1 MLKKNKKK
9 KKNKKNKMSEEA
21 RQRIIAS
28 LKQNSTSNSV
38 QNKVQMLEPSK
49 EQNKKN
55 SIDENLISPVI
66 VCLGHVDAG
75 KTTLQD
81 SIRETSL
88 AKKEA
93 GGITQ
98 SINSSYVT
106 LDYIIRNCG
115 KIKGPYRVDSDQKKI
130 PGFLLVD
137 TPGHEAF
144 NSLRERGSSLCH
156 MAILVIDLIKGVK
169 PQTIES
175 IKLLKEKNIP
185 FVIAATKLDKIY
197 GWKKTKCFALK
208 AALNKQDTS
217 SQQDIYNYLYGYIG
231 DIKYDLE
238 KEGINAEYILE
249 NKKPK
254 EVVSIIPLS
263 SHSKEGI
270 ADLLS
275 FIVYLSQN
283 WMGKK
288 ITYRKKVKATVMESK
303 KDNKHGYVLDI
314 ILSNGTINVGDKFA
328 VVGKNGSKIISVRS
342 LMITTDSNNEL
353 INSVKASQSVRIIGS
368 DLDNVYAGTKLYP
381 ILNTEK
387 EAIDKA
393 NEELEQFYKKFNF
406 ADVGIYAIANTL
418 GELEALINIINVN
431 KINIRGASTNSMTER
446 DIINYSSLIEDQE
459 EKETRVIMYFGKLT
473 DKEKDNFNK
482 KSLKMNIK
490 FLQSEVSYQ
499 LIKDYKDFYKEC
511 IDEKQTEYSESG
523 EAVFP
528 CKMKILDE
536 YIFMKGGNGDLMF
549 GVKIIKGKLYKGT
562 PIYCPDKDIVLGKIT
577 DIQKDKKPLL
587 FADANDKEKNK
598 VCIRISSDDYILLG
612 RHFNADNQIIS
623 HVSRKSLDIIKK
635 YFKDKMVKNDWLL
648 LKEIKELCKVK

>member
-1 MLKKNKKK
+1 MPKKKNKKK
-9 KKNKKNKMSEEA
+9 KISEAE

-28 LKQNSTSNSV
+28 LKQNSKSKSIEKKQPIV
-38 QNKVQMLEPSK
+38 EINKE
-49 EQNKKN
+49 ENKKN
-55 SIDENLISPVI
+55 SIDENLKAPVI

-75 KTTLQD
+75 KTSLQD
-81 SIRETSL
+81 SIRETSI

-115 KIKGPYRVDSDQKKI
+115 KIKGPYRVDGDQKKI

-144 NSLRERGSSLCH
+144 NSLRERGSSLCD

-175 IKLLKEKNIP
+175 IKLLKEKKIP

-197 GWKKTKCFALK
+197 GWNQTKCLALK
-208 AALNKQDTS
+208 GALNNQDVNL
-217 SQQDIYNYLYGYIG
+217 QEDIYNYLYGYLG

-238 KEGINAEYILE
+238 KEGINAEYIHD

-254 EVVSIIPLS
+254 EVISIIPLS
-263 SHSKEGI
+263 SLTKEGI
-270 ADLLS
+270 ADLLT

-314 ILSNGTINVGDKFA
+314 ILSNGTIKVGDKFA
-328 VVGKNGSKIISVRS
+328 VVGKNGAKIVSVRN
-342 LMITTDSNNEL
+342 LMITTNRSNNL
-353 INSVKASQSVRIIGS
+353 INSVRASQSVRIIGS

-381 ILNTEK
+381 VLNTEK

-393 NEELEQFYKKFNF
+393 NLELEQFYNKFNF
-406 ADVGIYAIANTL
+406 SDTGIYLMAPTL
-418 GELEALINIINVN
+418 GELEALVNIVKEN
-431 KINIRGASTNSMTER
+431 KINIRNGCANLITEKE
-446 DIINYSSLIEDQE
+446 IINYSSMIEDQDD
-459 EKETRVIMYFGKLT
+459 KETRIIMYFGKIS
-473 DKEKDNFNK
+473 DKEKENFDK
-482 KSLKMNIK
+482 KSSKMNIK

-499 LIKDYKDFYKEC
+499 LIDQYKEYYKKC
-511 IDEKQTEYSESG
+511 IDKKQELYSESG

-528 CKMKILDE
+528 CKIKILDE
-536 YIFMKGGNGDLMF
+536 FIFMKGGNDDLMF

-562 PIYCPDKDIVLGKIT
+562 PIYCPDKDLVLGKVV
-577 DIQKDKKPLL
+577 DIQKDKKPLV
-587 FADANDKEKNK
+587 FADAKNKEKNK
-598 VCIRISSDDYILLG
+598 VCIRISSNNYILYG
-612 RHFNADNQIIS
+612 RHFNSDNNLVS

-635 YFKDKMVKNDWLL
+635 YFRDKMEKNDWLL
-648 LKEIKELCKVK
+648 LRDIKELCDVK

>member
-1 MLKKNKKK
+1 MPKKKNKKK
-9 KKNKKNKMSEEA
+9 KMSEAE

-28 LKQNSTSNSV
+28 LQQNS
-38 QNKVQMLEPSK
+38 KSK
-49 EQNKKN
+49 PVKKIEVNESSDELNNKN
-55 SIDENLISPVI
+55 SIDENLKAPVI

-75 KTTLQD
+75 KTSLQD
-81 SIRETSL
+81 SIRETSI

-106 LDYIIRNCG
+106 LDYIIKNCG
-115 KIKGPYRVDSDQKKI
+115 KIKGPYRVDSKEKKI

-144 NSLRERGSSLCH
+144 NSLRERGSALCD

-169 PQTIES
+169 KQTIES
-175 IKLLKEKNIP
+175 IKLLKEKKIP
-185 FVIAATKLDKIY
+185 FVIAATKLDKVY
-197 GWKKTKCFALK
+197 SWKPTKCLALK
-208 AALNKQDTS
+208 AALNKQDPMA
-217 SQQDIYNYLYGYIG
+217 QKDIYNYLYGYLG
-231 DIKYDLE
+231 DLKYDLE
-238 KEGINAEYILE
+238 KEGITAEYIHE

-254 EVVSIIPLS
+254 EVISIIPLS
-263 SHSKEGI
+263 SLTKEGI

-303 KDNKHGYVLDI
+303 KDNKHGYVLDV
-314 ILSNGTINVGDKFA
+314 ILSNGTVNVGDKFA
-328 VVGKNGSKIISVRS
+328 VVGKNGAKIISVRN
-342 LMITTDSNNEL
+342 LMITTNRSNEL
-353 INSVKASQSVRIIGS
+353 ISSVRASQSIRIIGS

-381 ILNTEK
+381 IVNTEN

-406 ADVGIYAIANTL
+406 TDFGIYAMATTL
-418 GELEALINIINVN
+418 GELEALINIIKEN
-431 KINIRGASTNSMTER
+431 KINIRGGSANLMTER
-446 DIINYSSLIEDQE
+446 EIINYSSLIEDQE
-459 EKETRVIMYFGKLT
+459 EKESRVIMYFGKLT
-473 DKEKDNFNK
+473 DKEKETFDK
-482 KSLKMNIK
+482 QSSKMNIK

-499 LIKDYKDFYKEC
+499 LIKDYRDFYKKC

-536 YIFMKGGNGDLMF
+536 FIFMKGGSDDLMF

-562 PIYCPDKDIVLGKIT
+562 PIYCPDKNIVLGKVT
-577 DIQKDKKPLL
+577 DIQKDKKPLS
-587 FADANDKEKNK
+587 FADASDKEKNK
-598 VCIRISSDDYILLG
+598 VCIRISSDDYILFG
-612 RHFNADNQIIS
+612 RHFNADNQLIS

-635 YFKDKMVKNDWLL
+635 YFRDKLTKNDWLL
-648 LKEIKELCKVK
+648 LRDIKELCKVK